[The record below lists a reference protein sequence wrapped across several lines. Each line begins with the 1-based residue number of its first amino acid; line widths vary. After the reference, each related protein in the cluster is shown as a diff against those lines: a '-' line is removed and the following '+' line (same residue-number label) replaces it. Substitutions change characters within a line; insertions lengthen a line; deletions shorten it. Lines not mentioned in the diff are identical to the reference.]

1 MDAHTLKP
9 AASLA
14 KYGKTPFPG
23 ESEEYL
29 RRARRCLRKKS
40 NSAVT

>member
-9 AASLA
+9 AATLA

-29 RRARRCLRKKS
+29 RARERCLRKKS
-40 NSAVT
+40 NSAAT